1 MSDDLRWQRAR
12 LSRRSLLTG
21 LVMTAGVGVLA
32 ACSGGGASTP
42 AAPAKPAETKPAE
55 TKPAES
61 KPAEAAKPAAPAA
74 APAAQPAAT
83 TAPAAK
89 TSGSATTVVWFA
101 GRDTTGYT
109 PKQVEAFNKANKSV
123 QIDYQEQGANTT
135 DLHDKF
141 VTVAGAKDASVDIV
155 SMDVPYVPEFAA
167 AGWTIPVDDVLPKD
181 EQAKFFQGTL
191 HGATYEGKLFGVPWY
206 NNGPGL
212 YYRKDLF
219 EAKGL
224 KPPKTYD
231 ELLNAAK
238 MLQTADVAGFAMQ
251 LPQSE
256 GGIINWIEYLWGYGG
271 NLVDDKLNVVVDQGT
286 AGVDGMQKIL
296 DFVYKDKILPEAA
309 LQFKLGADVMNLF
322 RGGNVAMIRLWFS
335 NAGDLYKP
343 DSAIKQEQWD
353 VAPLP
358 SKDGAKPG
366 PGCLG
371 DWNLGV
377 SKFSKKPKEALEA
390 IKILTDQDNQRMR
403 FLEGGFLPAR
413 PAVFDDPEIQKK
425 YPYAKAAQAS
435 FDNLNPRPVTPFWPQ
450 MSSDAI
456 QPAFGQAMA
465 QQIKPDQAIKQMADK
480 MREIMK
486 KG

>member
-1 MSDDLRWQRAR
+1 MSEVLTRR
-12 LSRRSLLTG
+12 LSRRAVLRAGLFVGLAVPATSL
-21 LVMTAGVGVLA
+21 LA
-32 ACSGGGASTP
+32 ACGQQAQPSSSAPT
-42 AAPAKPAETKPAE
+42 AAPAKPT
-55 TKPAES
+55 
-61 KPAEAAKPAAPAA
+61 EAAKPAAPAA
-74 APAAQPAAT
+74 T
-83 TAPAAK
+83 TAPAGQAAPAQQG
-89 TSGSATTVVWFA
+89 TGTATTVVWFA

-109 PKQVEAFNKANKSV
+109 PKQVEAFNKANKSI

-141 VTVAGAKDASVDIV
+141 VTVAGAKDPSADIV
-155 SMDVPYVPEFAA
+155 SMDVPFVPEFAA
-167 AGWTIPVDDVLPKD
+167 AGWTIPVDEILPKD

-191 HGATYEGKLFGVPWY
+191 HGATYEGKLWGVPWF

-219 EAKGL
+219 DAKGL

-231 ELLNAAK
+231 ELLSTAK
-238 MLQTADVAGFAMQ
+238 TLQTPDMVGFAMQ
-251 LPQSE
+251 LNQGE
-256 GGIINWIEYLWGYGG
+256 GGIISWMEYLWGYGG
-271 NLVDDKLNVVVDQGT
+271 DLVDDKLNVIVDQGT

-309 LQFKLGADVMNLF
+309 LQFKLGADVGNLF
-322 RGGNVAMIRLWFS
+322 GGGKAAMIRLWYS
-335 NAGDLYKP
+335 NFGDIAKP
-343 DSAIKQEQWD
+343 ESAIKQEQWD
-353 VAPLP
+353 VVPLP

-377 SKFSKKPKEALEA
+377 SKFSTKQKEALEA
-390 IKILTDQDNQRMR
+390 VRILTGQDMQRMR

-425 YPYAKAAQAS
+425 YPYAKSAQSS
-435 FDNLNPRPVTPFWPQ
+435 FESLKPRPVTPFYPQ

>member
-1 MSDDLRWQRAR
+1 MSEVLTRR
-12 LSRRSLLTG
+12 LSRRAVLKSGLLMSLAVPATSL
-21 LVMTAGVGVLA
+21 LA
-32 ACSGGGASTP
+32 ACGGGASTP
-42 AAPAKPAETKPAE
+42 AAPA
-55 TKPAES
+55 KPAES

-74 APAAQPAAT
+74 QPAATAAPAAQ
-83 TAPAAK
+83 
-89 TSGSATTVVWFA
+89 TSGTATTVVWFA
-101 GRDTTGYT
+101 ARDTTGYT
-109 PKQVEAFNKANKSV
+109 PKQVEAFNKANTSI
-123 QIDYQEQGANTT
+123 QIDYQEQGAVTQ

-141 VTVAGAKDASVDIV
+141 VTVAGAKDPSVDIV

-167 AGWTIPVDDVLPKD
+167 AGWTIPVDEILPKD

-191 HGATYEGKLFGVPWY
+191 HGATYEDKLWGVPWY

-219 EAKGL
+219 DANGL

-231 ELLNAAK
+231 ELRDAALK
-238 MLQTADVAGFAMQ
+238 LQTPEISGFAMQ

-271 NLVDDKLNVVVDQGT
+271 DLVDDKLDVVVDKGT
-286 AGVDGMQKIL
+286 AGIDGMQKIL
-296 DFVYKDKILPEAA
+296 DFVYTDKILPEAA
-309 LQFKLGADVMNLF
+309 LQFKLGSDVMNLF
-322 RGGNVAMIRLWFS
+322 RGGKAAMIRLWFS
-335 NAGDLYKP
+335 QAGDLYKD
-343 DSAIKQEQWD
+343 DSAIKQGQWD

-377 SKFSKKPKEALEA
+377 SKFSTKQKEALEA
-390 IKILTDQDNQRMR
+390 IKILTGQEHQRMR
-403 FLEGGFLPAR
+403 FLDGGFLPAR

-425 YPYAKAAQAS
+425 YPYAKSAQAS
-435 FDNLNPRPVTPFWPQ
+435 FENLKPRPVTPFWPQ
-450 MSSDAI
+450 MSADAI

-465 QQIKPDQAIKQMADK
+465 KQIPPEQAIKQMADK
-480 MREIMK
+480 MRSIMK

>member
-1 MSDDLRWQRAR
+1 LAVPAT
-12 LSRRSLLTG
+12 SL
-21 LVMTAGVGVLA
+21 LA
-32 ACSGGGASTP
+32 ACGQSASTP
-42 AAPAKPAETKPAE
+42 AATSAPAKPAETA
-55 TKPAES
+55 

-74 APAAQPAAT
+74 APAAT
-83 TAPAAK
+83 TAPAAQAAPAQ
-89 TSGSATTVVWFA
+89 SGTGTATTVVWFA
-101 GRDTTGYT
+101 SRDTTGYT
-109 PKQVEAFNKANKSV
+109 PKQVEAFNKANKSI
-123 QIDYQEQGANTT
+123 QIDYQEQGATTT

-141 VTVAGAKDASVDIV
+141 VTVAGAKDPSVDIV
-155 SMDVPYVPEFAA
+155 SMDVPFVPEFAA
-167 AGWTIPVDDVLPKD
+167 AGWTIPVDEILPKD

-191 HGATYEGKLFGVPWY
+191 HGATYEGKLWGVPWY

-219 EAKGL
+219 DAKSL

-238 MLQTADVAGFAMQ
+238 TLQTGDMAGFAMQ
-251 LPQSE
+251 LPQNE
-256 GGIINWIEYLWGYGG
+256 GGIINWMEYLWGYGG
-271 NLVDDKLNVVVDQGT
+271 DLVDDKLEVVVDKGT

-296 DFVYKDKILPEAA
+296 DFVYKDKIIPEAA

-322 RGGNVAMIRLWFS
+322 RGGKVAMIRLWFS
-335 NAGDLYKP
+335 NAGDLYKD
-343 DSAIKQEQWD
+343 DSTIKTGQWD

-377 SKFSKKPKEALEA
+377 SKFSTKQKEALEA
-390 IKILTDQDNQRMR
+390 VKILTGQDMQRQR

-425 YPYAKAAQAS
+425 YPYAKSAQAS
-435 FDNLNPRPVTPFWPQ
+435 FEALKPRPVTPFYPQ
-450 MSSDAI
+450 MSADAI

-465 QQIKPDQAIKQMADK
+465 QQIKPEQAIKQMADK
-480 MREIMK
+480 MRAIMK

>member
-1 MSDDLRWQRAR
+1 MSEVMTRR
-12 LSRRSLLTG
+12 LSRRAVLRAG
-21 LVMTAGVGVLA
+21 LVVGLAVPATSLLA
-32 ACSGGGASTP
+32 ACGSQSTP
-42 AAPAKPAETKPAE
+42 AAPA
-55 TKPAES
+55 KPAES
-61 KPAEAAKPAAPAA
+61 KPAEAAKPAESKPAAPAA
-74 APAAQPAAT
+74 APAATA
-83 TAPAAK
+83 APAAK
-89 TSGSATTVVWFA
+89 SSGTATTVVWFA

-109 PKQVEAFNKANKSV
+109 PKQVEAFNKANTSL

-141 VTVAGAKDASVDIV
+141 VTVAGAKDSSVDII
-155 SMDVPYVPEFAA
+155 SMDVPFVPEFAA
-167 AGWTIPVDDVLPKD
+167 AGWTIPVDDILPKD

-191 HGATYEGKLFGVPWY
+191 HGATYEGKLWGVPWF

-219 EAKGL
+219 DAKGL

-238 MLQTADVAGFAMQ
+238 TLQTADMVGFAMQ
-251 LPQSE
+251 LNQGE
-256 GGIINWIEYLWGYGG
+256 GGIISWIEYLWGHGG
-271 NLVDDKLNVVVDQGT
+271 DLVDDKLQVVVDQGT

-309 LQFKLGADVMNLF
+309 LQFKIGADVANLF
-322 RGGNVAMIRLWFS
+322 RGGKAAMIRLWFS
-335 NAGDLYKP
+335 NYGDIAKS

-377 SKFSKKPKEALEA
+377 SKFSTKQKEALEA
-390 IKILTDQDNQRMR
+390 IRILTGQEQQRIR
-403 FLEGGFLPAR
+403 YLDGGFLPAR
-413 PAVFDDPEIQKK
+413 PAVFDDPDIQKK
-425 YPYAKAAQAS
+425 YPYAKSAQAS
-435 FDNLNPRPVTPFWPQ
+435 FESLKPRPVTPFYPQ
-450 MSSDAI
+450 MSADAI

-465 QQIKPDQAIKQMADK
+465 QQIKPDVAIKQMADK
-480 MREIMK
+480 MRQIL

>member
-1 MSDDLRWQRAR
+1 MSEMLTRR
-12 LSRRSLLTG
+12 LSRRSVLRAG
-21 LVMTAGVGVLA
+21 LFLSLAVPGTSLLA
-32 ACSGGGASTP
+32 ACGQQAQPSSSAPT
-42 AAPAKPAETKPAE
+42 AAPAKPT
-55 TKPAES
+55 
-61 KPAEAAKPAAPAA
+61 EAAKPAAPAA
-74 APAAQPAAT
+74 T
-83 TAPAAK
+83 TAPAAQ
-89 TSGSATTVVWFA
+89 TSGTATKVVWFA

-109 PKQVEAFNKANKSV
+109 PKQVEAFNQANKSI

-141 VTVAGAKDASVDIV
+141 VTVAGAKDPSADIV
-155 SMDVPYVPEFAA
+155 SMDVPFVPEFAA
-167 AGWTIPVDDVLPKD
+167 AGWTIPVDEILPKD

-191 HGATYEGKLFGVPWY
+191 HGATYDGKLWGVPWF

-219 EAKGL
+219 DAKGL

-231 ELLNAAK
+231 ELLSTAK
-238 MLQTADVAGFAMQ
+238 ALQTPDMVGFAMQ
-251 LPQSE
+251 LNQGE
-256 GGIINWIEYLWGYGG
+256 GGIISWMEYLWGYGG

-309 LQFKLGADVMNLF
+309 LQFKLGADVGNLF
-322 RGGNVAMIRLWFS
+322 SGGKAAMIRLWFS
-335 NAGDLYKP
+335 NYGDIAKP

-377 SKFSKKPKEALEA
+377 SKFSTKQKEALEA
-390 IKILTDQDNQRMR
+390 IKILTSQEMQQKR

-425 YPYAKAAQAS
+425 YPYAKQAQAS
-435 FDNLNPRPVTPFWPQ
+435 FENLNPRPVTPFYPQ

-465 QQIKPDQAIKQMADK
+465 QQIKPDVAIKQMADK